1 MVNNNGT
8 GLLRNHKLKGISS
21 VHNTVAKGWV
31 ESTGFEYIDAKSKED
46 FDSKL
51 RYFVD
56 STIDNFATSYHS
68 TTLALPCLV
77 AFFNVGI
84 GNWYIAYFF

>member
-1 MVNNNGT
+1 M
-8 GLLRNHKLKGISS
+8 
-21 VHNTVAKGWV
+21 HNTVAKGWV

-56 STIDNFATSYHS
+56 STIDKP
-68 TTLALPCLV
+68 L
-77 AFFNVGI
+77 FFEV
-84 GNWYIAYFF
+84 FCE